1 MRSHAHAL
9 RSAQRNKSRPPP
21 LVCTYADED
30 DIVEPEP
37 EPERKRVS
45 SATMGIKKQALGGG
59 ERTISREKERR
70 TVEER
75 DTLKARIGEL
85 IARRYHGH
93 ARSKQS

>member
-21 LVCTYADED
+21 LVCSYADED
-30 DIVEPEP
+30 DASPEP

-45 SATMGIKKQALGGG
+45 SAASGGIKKQALGGG
-59 ERTISREKERR
+59 ERTIHREKERR
-70 TVEER
+70 TTEER

-85 IARRYHGH
+85 TRLGVFVMRASR
-93 ARSKQS
+93 AD